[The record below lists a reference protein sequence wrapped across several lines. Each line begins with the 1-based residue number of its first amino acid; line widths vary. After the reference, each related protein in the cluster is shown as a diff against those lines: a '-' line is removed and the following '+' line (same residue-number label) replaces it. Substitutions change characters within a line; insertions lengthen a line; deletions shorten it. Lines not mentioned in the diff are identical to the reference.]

1 MYTCT
6 RYADKP
12 NHMLE
17 YNIGLNNSFCLEDDQ
32 EEVNFTIHC
41 ISEQNF
47 MPSSVKWTYD
57 HGIVLDLNQQEIN
70 NILHYENGQNSL
82 AFGPASLSEIIS
94 TFNVSNE
101 SNSLVVRCRRFNSFG
116 EDIASIQ
123 ITKCG
128 RFKPKYPNNFW
139 LKPLQFFHFCQ
150 LQPSVKME
158 LQTTAVSSVLETV
171 IECTSVLVKGGMCW
185 DLMLPLV
192 NVRTN

>member
-1 MYTCT
+1 
-6 RYADKP
+6 
-12 NHMLE
+12 
-17 YNIGLNNSFCLEDDQ
+17 
-32 EEVNFTIHC
+32 
-41 ISEQNF
+41 

-57 HGIVLDLNQQEIN
+57 HGLVLDLNQQEIN

-82 AFGPASLSEIIS
+82 TFGPASLSEIIS

-128 RFKPKYPNNFW
+128 RFKLKYRNNFW

-158 LQTTAVSSVLETV
+158 LRTTAVSSVLETV
-171 IECTSVLVKGGMCW
+171 MECTSVLVKGGMC
-185 DLMLPLV
+185 
-192 NVRTN
+192 